1 MKTDETSV
9 LELRNVT
16 VSYRMAAAPAV
27 SDVSVGVRR
36 GSCLALVGESGSGKT
51 TLGRAIAGMLPV
63 GARRSGAIDVTGRV
77 TYMMQD
83 APSALNPIRRVAWQ
97 LSGALKASGV
107 ARSLYEER
115 SLDLLSE
122 AGLAAPTQVLR
133 KYPHELSG
141 GQAQRVLL
149 ATALAT
155 MPSVLV
161 ADEPTSALD
170 VTTQAR
176 VMDQFRRLVDGG
188 LCLVLITHDLVA
200 ASRVSDTIII
210 LRDGKVVEQ
219 GPTDVITTTPAH
231 PYTRQLLAAAMMSG
245 HNWAEGEETD
255 VDA

>member
-1 MKTDETSV
+1 MKSDGTPV
-9 LELRNVT
+9 LELRNVA
-16 VSYRMAAAPAV
+16 VSYRMSTTPAA
-27 SDVSVGVRR
+27 SNVSVGAHR

-63 GARRSGAIDVTGRV
+63 SAQVSGAINVTGRV

-83 APSALNPIRRVAWQ
+83 APSALNPIRRVGWQ

-107 ARSLYEER
+107 ARSLHATR
-115 SLDLLSE
+115 SLELLAE
-122 AGLAAPTQVLR
+122 AGLASPTQVLR

-188 LCLVLITHDLVA
+188 LCLVLITHDLMA
-200 ASRVSDTIII
+200 ASRVSDTIVV

-219 GPTDVITTTPAH
+219 GPTEIITDAPAH
-231 PYTRQLLAAAMMSG
+231 PYTRQLLDAARMSG
-245 HNWAEGEETD
+245 PNGAEGEETD
-255 VDA
+255 HDA